1 MNKRECGSLG
11 AALAILWIAVS
22 PSIAAQDSCD
32 RACLKQITDRYFE
45 ALAKNSPAGLPL
57 AATVKATENGRPV
70 KLGEGLWKS
79 AGATTYRMDTFD
91 PHTGGA
97 GIIAIVMEKDQP
109 VILALRLKVEQGKIA
124 EAETILC
131 RKGDAGVLWA
141 PDKLTQP
148 PAHFARWIR
157 PSERDSRYALIDAAD
172 GYFRAFETEGTSEYV
187 RAAMLP
193 DTNRFENGLQT
204 TNVSLGGRKPTT
216 ATEQFDMAQFKN
228 ARIYDRRYP
237 VIDEEHGLVMSIVR
251 FGRKLN
257 PDGTE
262 IPLERSTQAQG
273 SPLVAEFFAVTGGK
287 IREIQA
293 VLITM
298 PAGSPTGW

>member
-1 MNKRECGSLG
+1 MNKRDFRLLG
-11 AALAILWIAVS
+11 ALTVLAICCSSTA
-22 PSIAAQDSCD
+22 AAQETCD
-32 RACLKQITDRYFE
+32 RACLKQIADRYFD
-45 ALAKNSPAGLPL
+45 ALARHDPAGLPL
-57 AATVKATENGRPV
+57 AAGIKATENGKPV
-70 KLGEGLWKS
+70 KLGEGLWQS
-79 AGATTYRMDTFD
+79 AGRATYRMDTFD
-91 PHTGGA
+91 PQTGGA
-97 GIIAIVMEKDQP
+97 GIIAVITEKDQP
-109 VILALRLKVEQGKIA
+109 VILALRLKVEAGKIS
-124 EAETILC
+124 EAETIYC
-131 RKGDAGVLWA
+131 RKGDAGFLWA

-148 PAHFARWIR
+148 PAHFTRWIR
-157 PSERDSRYALIDAAD
+157 PAERDSRYALIDAAD
-172 GYFRAFETEGTSEYV
+172 GYFRAFETEGTPEYV

-216 ATEQFDMAQFKN
+216 ATEQFDMAAFKN

-237 VIDEEHGLVMSIVR
+237 VVDEEHGTIMSIVR

-262 IPLERSTQAQG
+262 IPLERATQAQG

-293 VLITM
+293 VLITV
-298 PAGSPTGW
+298 PVGSPTGW

>member
-1 MNKRECGSLG
+1 MNKSKLGLWSAAVMLSAWGSSL
-11 AALAILWIAVS
+11 
-22 PSIAAQDSCD
+22 AAQDSCD
-32 RACLKQITDRYFE
+32 RDCLKQITDRYFE
-45 ALAKNSPAGLPL
+45 ALAQHSPAGLPL
-57 AATVKATENGRPV
+57 AAAFKATENGQPV
-70 KLGEGLWKS
+70 KLGEGLWKT
-79 AGATTYRMDTFD
+79 AGRTTYRMDTFD
-91 PHTGGA
+91 PETGGA

-124 EAETILC
+124 ESETIFC
-131 RKGDAGVLWA
+131 RKGDAGILWA
-141 PDKLTQP
+141 PDNLKQP
-148 PAHFARWIR
+148 SVHFTRWIR
-157 PSERDSRYALIDAAD
+157 PAERDSRYALIDAAD
-172 GYFRAFETEGTSEYV
+172 GYFRAFETEGTPDYV
-187 RAAMLP
+187 RAPMLP

-216 ATEQFDMAQFKN
+216 ATEQFDMASFKN

-237 VIDEEHGLVMSIVR
+237 VVDEEHGVVMSIVR

-262 IPLERSTQAQG
+262 IPLERATQAQG

-293 VLITM
+293 VLITL